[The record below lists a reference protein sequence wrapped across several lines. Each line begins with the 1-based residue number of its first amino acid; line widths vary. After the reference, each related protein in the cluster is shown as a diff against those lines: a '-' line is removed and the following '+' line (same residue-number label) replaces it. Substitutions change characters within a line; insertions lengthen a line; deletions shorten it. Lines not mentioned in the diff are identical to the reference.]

1 MRKRSYRHLGAVVSA
16 ALLASALSLAVPASA
31 LLGGALVA
39 GPVEVS
45 CRRAG
50 ARSVRSAAGAAAA
63 ADAVNLHVLSSRPPP
78 LPSFAGLPFVHVCSS
93 SSCCHLLSARAD
105 ETNEIEV
112 TDAFTSNVGGRASS
126 LPPQP
131 QPQPERSVTILE
143 QTPTYLVAAKPPSV
157 VCHHSGWTGSRSRA
171 KRGEE
176 PEIPMLQRVRD
187 GMSSLQ
193 ETNSRGGK
201 REEEGGGAGAGPA
214 SNAERRRVNVV
225 HRLDR
230 GASGCLLFAFADD
243 DEQDANNANNA
254 NNNCNGEEDDKE
266 NVEGDHLADPTNPTK
281 SHKRSATAILQ
292 EAMASPDA
300 TKTYLALVRG
310 EGILRGEDLKARG
323 WFLVDREI
331 KDEKGRLNNAT
342 TWFRFVAGQPYN
354 EEQDLPRASL
364 VLARPVTGRWHQVR
378 RHLNGLSHPILG
390 DTSHGAS
397 QTNREWK
404 ERRNMSGERTCLHLA
419 RMQLP
424 PNEVAP
430 DGIDVCC
437 PLEEDMMEMMRVHMP
452 KVLEEA
458 ESILREEG
466 IRMRPDPSN
475 DRVQVLPYKVPD
487 LDLEKRRAVHELNQ
501 QKINILAQGP
511 HHVVVEKPPTIVCHH
526 SAWTG
531 KRSEARRLL
540 EPTPMLQRV
549 RDLVGRR
556 VNLVHRLDR
565 GASGCLIFS
574 YADEEK
580 AADDDTVFDNDSTG
594 ATTALMQAMQSPEA
608 TKTYLALVNGDGFR
622 DGEDLIRR
630 GWFDVDEPVKDENG
644 KPIGD
649 SMTEMRFVAS
659 VQLTDKPAQDPA
671 GKSSCL
677 VLAKPKSGRWHQVRQ
692 HCMLMGHPILGDS
705 THGLS
710 RTNRIWREKRG
721 MLKERVCLHLTRVD
735 LPPTEFTPD
744 GIRASCPIPNDMKA
758 MIENSMPSLLVGEA
772 KHVLEDSGVIL

>member
-1 MRKRSYRHLGAVVSA
+1 MAKRPYNLGGVS
-16 ALLASALSLAVPASA
+16 ALLASALSASVTLIVPVTAFA
-31 LLGGALVA
+31 GIHAGA
-39 GPVEVS
+39 S
-45 CRRAG
+45 CRHYHAG
-50 ARSVRSAAGAAAA
+50 ARSAAA
-63 ADAVNLHVLSSRPPP
+63 NFLLSSRPP
-78 LPSFAGLPFVHVCSS
+78 SSTYCSTRS
-93 SSCCHLLSARAD
+93 YHLFSTKAD
-105 ETNEIEV
+105 EVIAIDTS
-112 TDAFTSNVGGRASS
+112 TSNTESDASS
-126 LPPQP
+126 LPPEP
-131 QPQPERSVTILE
+131 GRTVTILE
-143 QTPTYLVAAKPPSV
+143 QTATYLVAAKPPSV

-187 GMSSLQ
+187 GIASSLQ
-193 ETNSRGGK
+193 EKKKNGNDEK
-201 REEEGGGAGAGPA
+201 QVQQK
-214 SNAERRRVNVV
+214 RVNVV

-243 DEQDANNANNA
+243 DDADGNANGSND
-254 NNNCNGEEDDKE
+254 GEDDDKE
-266 NVEGDHLADPTNPTK
+266 NVDNNLAEPTNPTK
-281 SHKRSATAILQ
+281 SNKRSSTAILQ

-310 EGILRGEDLKARG
+310 EGILRGEDLKSKG

-331 KDEKGRLNNAT
+331 KDEKGKPNNAT
-342 TWFRFVAGQPYN
+342 TWFRFVAGQSYD

-364 VLARPVTGRWHQVR
+364 VLARPETGRWHQVR
-378 RHLNGLSHPILG
+378 RYLNGLSHPILG
-390 DTSHGAS
+390 DTTHGAS

-404 ERRNMSGERTCLHLA
+404 ERRNMPGERTCLHLA

-430 DGIDVCC
+430 EGIDVCC
-437 PLEEDMMEMMRVHMP
+437 PLEGDMMEMMRVHMP
-452 KVLEEA
+452 GVLEEA
-458 ESILREEG
+458 EPILKEEG
-466 IRMRPDPSN
+466 IRIRTDPSN
-475 DRVQVLPYKVPD
+475 DKIQVLPYKVPD
-487 LDLEKRRAVHELNQ
+487 LDLEKLRAVHALNQ

-511 HHVVVEKPPTIVCHH
+511 YHVVVEKPPRIVCHH

-574 YADEEK
+574 YADGDK
-580 AADDDTVFDNDSTG
+580 AAENDDSVFDNDSSG
-594 ATTALMQAMQSPEA
+594 ATTALIEAMQSPEA

-622 DGEDLIRR
+622 DGEDLTQR

-644 KPIGD
+644 ILVGD
-649 SMTEMRFVAS
+649 SITELRFVAS

-671 GKSSCL
+671 GKSACL
-677 VLAKPKSGRWHQVRQ
+677 VLARPHTGRWHQVRQ

-710 RTNRIWREKRG
+710 RTNRIWREKRD
-721 MLKERVCLHLTRVD
+721 MTKERVCLHLARVD

-744 GIRASCPIPNDMKA
+744 GIQASCPIPKDIKA
-758 MIENSMPSLLVGEA
+758 MIENSMPSLLTGEA
-772 KHVLEDSGVIL
+772 KQVLEDAGVTGIYYRYLHVRAS

>member
-1 MRKRSYRHLGAVVSA
+1 MIAIDTS
-16 ALLASALSLAVPASA
+16 
-31 LLGGALVA
+31 
-39 GPVEVS
+39 
-45 CRRAG
+45 
-50 ARSVRSAAGAAAA
+50 
-63 ADAVNLHVLSSRPPP
+63 
-78 LPSFAGLPFVHVCSS
+78 
-93 SSCCHLLSARAD
+93 
-105 ETNEIEV
+105 
-112 TDAFTSNVGGRASS
+112 TSNTESDASS
-126 LPPQP
+126 LPPEP
-131 QPQPERSVTILE
+131 GRTVTILE
-143 QTPTYLVAAKPPSV
+143 QTATYLVAAKPPSV

-187 GMSSLQ
+187 GIASGLQ
-193 ETNSRGGK
+193 EKKGK
-201 REEEGGGAGAGPA
+201 EDGSDEKQVQQK
-214 SNAERRRVNVV
+214 RVNVV

-243 DEQDANNANNA
+243 DDADADANADT
-254 NNNCNGEEDDKE
+254 NNNSEEGDKE
-266 NVEGDHLADPTNPTK
+266 NVDENRADSTTNPTK
-281 SHKRSATAILQ
+281 SNTRKRSATAILQ
-292 EAMASPDA
+292 EAIVSPDA

-310 EGILRGEDLKARG
+310 EGILRGEDLKTKG

-342 TWFRFVAGQPYN
+342 TWFRFVAGQSYD

-364 VLARPVTGRWHQVR
+364 VLARPITGRWHQVR
-378 RHLNGLSHPILG
+378 RHLNGFSHPILG
-390 DTSHGAS
+390 DTTHGAS

-404 ERRNMSGERTCLHLA
+404 ERRNMPGERTCLHLA

-437 PLEEDMMEMMRVHMP
+437 PLEGDMMEMMRVHMP
-452 KVLEEA
+452 HVLEEA
-458 ESILREEG
+458 EPILLEEG
-466 IRMRPDPSN
+466 IRIRPDPTN
-475 DRVQVLPYKVPD
+475 DKVQVLPYKVPD
-487 LDLEKRRAVHELNQ
+487 LDLEKRRAVHALNQ

-511 HHVVVEKPPTIVCHH
+511 YHVVVEKPPRIVCHH

-580 AADDDTVFDNDSTG
+580 ADDEDSVFDNVSSG
-594 ATTALMQAMQSPEA
+594 ATTALIKAMQSPEA

-622 DGEDLIRR
+622 DGEDLTQR

-644 KPIGD
+644 KLIGD
-649 SMTEMRFVAS
+649 SITELRFVAS

-671 GKSSCL
+671 GKSACL
-677 VLAKPKSGRWHQVRQ
+677 VLARPKASGRWHQVRQ

-710 RTNRIWREKRG
+710 RTNRIWKEKRD
-721 MLKERVCLHLTRVD
+721 MPQERVCLHLGRVD

-744 GIRASCPIPNDMKA
+744 GIQASCPIPKDMKA
-758 MIENSMPSLLVGEA
+758 MIETAMPSLLTGEA
-772 KHVLEDSGVIL
+772 KQVLEDAGVTGIYYRYMHVRAS